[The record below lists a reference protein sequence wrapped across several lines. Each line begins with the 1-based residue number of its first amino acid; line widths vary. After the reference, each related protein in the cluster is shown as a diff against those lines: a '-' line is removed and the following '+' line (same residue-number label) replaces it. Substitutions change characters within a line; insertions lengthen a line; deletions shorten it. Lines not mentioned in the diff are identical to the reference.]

1 MATTSAEVDFD
12 LGVRLGRCLDVASRA
27 VEVLGP
33 EGYQGSD
40 GGEEVSAEKVIAE
53 AGLLLLV
60 SAPAVAGSAGLTKL
74 HTQLAERLI
83 PFARSDRAQAGICLT
98 PARALGYGTA
108 HICLQ
113 RLGYRD
119 AEFDLLLSRSLAG
132 SAARS
137 GEAAPHRQL
146 ELDWLR
152 ALSGVSENG
161 SQGAERCL
169 AARSILAQ
177 PVDLLFSGRS
187 DMYAFTHVL
196 MFLTGLG
203 VTRGCLPRPRQYL
216 ALDAE
221 ALLAAG
227 LDDHDYDVAAEL
239 LLTWPLLGLDWSPV
253 ATFAFSVLTQV
264 EDRAGFLPS
273 PMTRVD
279 RYETLD
285 PEERPRYAL
294 ATAYHAVFAMGLLCA
309 MSIHPGPRPAADLT
323 VGGGEYGEG
332 AAAAILHLLDRDE
345 GPRHWR
351 EWVASLSRVPD
362 SIAPVLLTMLL
373 RRAAARKDMR
383 LVSAGVEIADRYDLG
398 GLHSAQ
404 QARELLSRVSELTH
418 P

>member
-1 MATTSAEVDFD
+1 MTSAEVDFE
-12 LGVRLGRCLDVASRA
+12 LGMRLGRCLDVASRA
-27 VEVLGP
+27 VEVLAP
-33 EGYQGSD
+33 EGYEGSD
-40 GGEEVSAEKVIAE
+40 GGEEVSAEKVVAE

-74 HTQLAERLI
+74 HTQLAQRLI
-83 PFARSDRAQAGICLT
+83 PFARGARARAGICLT

-119 AEFDLLLSRSLAG
+119 VEFDLLLSRSLAG

-152 ALSGVSENG
+152 ALAGVSENA
-161 SQGAERCL
+161 SQGAERSL

-187 DMYAFTHVL
+187 DMYAFTHAL
-196 MFLTGLG
+196 MFLTGFG
-203 VTRGCLPRPRQYL
+203 VTRECLPRPRQYL

-239 LLTWPLLGLDWSPV
+239 LLTWPLLGLDWSPA

-279 RYETLD
+279 RYEALG

-294 ATAYHAVFAMGLLCA
+294 ATAYHGVFAMGLLCA
-309 MSIHPGPRPAADLT
+309 MSIHPGPPPVAGLAAGD
-323 VGGGEYGEG
+323 GGDGG
-332 AAAAILHLLDRDE
+332 AVAAILDLLDRDE
-345 GPRHWR
+345 GHPRHWR
-351 EWVASLSRVPD
+351 ECVAPLSRVPD

-373 RRAAARKDMR
+373 RRAATRKDMR
-383 LVSAGVEIADRYDLG
+383 LVSAGVEIADRYQLG
-398 GLHSAQ
+398 RLISAQ
-404 QARELLSRVSELTH
+404 QARELLLRVAELTQ